1 MIKKGKKYIYNHK
14 GRRRIVYLEDIRKTR
29 ENPKELYYIHIKFTP
44 NVDDIDEL
52 STFKLISSSFS
63 ITKSE
68 IEKSFREY
76 NIKEK
81 FLCMIE
87 NL

>member
-1 MIKKGKKYIYNHK
+1 MIKKGKKYIYNYK
-14 GRRRIVYLEDIRKTR
+14 RKWCVVYLDEIRKMR
-29 ENPKELYYIHIKFTP
+29 ENPKELYYIQIKFIP

-68 IEKSFREY
+68 IERKFREY
-76 NIKEK
+76 NRKEK